1 MDPLTS
7 HDERRALL
15 ERMVAEQPH
24 RLARKMRA
32 AGHPRDDADDLAQE
46 TLVRALR
53 SLDGLR
59 GPADEAL
66 LCGWVDRIAVN
77 LSLNA
82 RRSLA
87 REPRTT
93 PLPDGHVEDQL
104 DPDEADLYACRRS
117 LDPLLSILPAEQR
130 TVFVARVLEER
141 STADVATELGIPA
154 DLVRWRLRT
163 ARHKL
168 RDHIDSL
175 GL

>member
-1 MDPLTS
+1 MDPVT
-7 HDERRALL
+7 DAEARRALL

-32 AGHPRDDADDLAQE
+32 AGHSADEAEDLAQE
-46 TLVRALR
+46 TLLRAVR

-59 GPADEAL
+59 GSTDEAL

-87 REPRTT
+87 RTPRTT
-93 PLPDGHVEDQL
+93 PLPDAYLEETNDQH
-104 DPDEADLYACRRS
+104 EADHLACPLS
-117 LDPLLSILPAEQR
+117 LDPLLSILPPEQR

-141 STADVATELGIPA
+141 STAEVATELGISA

-163 ARHKL
+163 ARRKL
-168 RDHIDSL
+168 REHIDSL

>member
-1 MDPLTS
+1 MDPVTS
-7 HDERRALL
+7 PEDRLALL

-32 AGHPRDDADDLAQE
+32 AGHPSDDADDLAQE
-46 TLVRALR
+46 TLLRALR

-59 GPADEAL
+59 GPTDEAL
-66 LCGWVDRIAVN
+66 MCGWVDRIAVN

-82 RRSLA
+82 SRSLA
-87 REPRTT
+87 RAPRTT
-93 PLPDGHVEDQL
+93 PLPDAHIDEAL
-104 DPDEADLYACRRS
+104 DPDEADLFACRRS
-117 LDPLLSILPAEQR
+117 LDPLLSILPPEQR
-130 TVFVARVLEER
+130 TVFVALVLEER
-141 STADVATELGIPA
+141 STAEVAAELGIPT

-163 ARHKL
+163 ARRKL